1 MMVKHRY
8 FKALAKQKIIKE
20 VHSWS
25 EEKKREF
32 YRNMK
37 IVEGGVKNM
46 SKFQYTAD
54 ICDMLEELNEE
65 NLKDL
70 WLIVTKM
77 VQKQRQENEKE

>member
-1 MMVKHRY
+1 
-8 FKALAKQKIIKE
+8 
-20 VHSWS
+20 
-25 EEKKREF
+25 
-32 YRNMK
+32 
-37 IVEGGVKNM
+37 M
-46 SKFQYTAD
+46 SKFEYTTD

>member
-1 MMVKHRY
+1 MEHSEKELTGAEIEKEIIEHIQKNIHKYVPHKQRMMVKHRY

-37 IVEGGVKNM
+37 IVEGGVK
-46 SKFQYTAD
+46 KH
-54 ICDMLEELNEE
+54 E
-65 NLKDL
+65 
-70 WLIVTKM
+70 
-77 VQKQRQENEKE
+77 